1 MPSFS
6 LKTKRAWAPSQFA
19 PAHLP
24 KRILGSEVACYQSN
38 ALTLFL
44 SSAATS
50 LIPSTQNQGT
60 RTRSSNNLT
69 KPSAGN
75 TESSI
80 FLCQQGSLIQAG
92 LCSWET
98 RGAICVSWSAMC
110 TGMPC
115 CLENHDGMIVVFR
128 KKNDGMID
136 NNNSGVSIVSL
147 TVQNCSYWMK
157 GNSRVVNIF
166 HSPFAFIES
175 LLRVL

>member
-1 MPSFS
+1 M
-6 LKTKRAWAPSQFA
+6 L
-19 PAHLP
+19 
-24 KRILGSEVACYQSN
+24 
-38 ALTLFL
+38 ALTATL
-44 SSAATS
+44 SRCSCDCEHPTTS
-50 LIPSTQNQGT
+50 LIPSTQNQGA

-80 FLCQQGSLIQAG
+80 FLCQQGSVIQAS

-136 NNNSGVSIVSL
+136 NNYSGVSIVSL